1 MTTPFYV
8 PPEQLMKDRAEYAR
22 KGISRGKS
30 IVAVE
35 YDTGILILGEN
46 PSRTLH
52 KISEIYDRIAF
63 AAVGKYNEFEQ
74 LRIGGIRRADLTGYA
89 YSRSDVTAKGIANAY
104 AQALGNI
111 FTQEVKPYE
120 VELMVVEVGADPDDN
135 RIFKVTYDGTLYA
148 DRRFSVIG
156 GEEEALSATLGDSY
170 EDGAPLAS
178 ALAWAKAACSSI
190 ADDDDVADGDWEAAV
205 VDRTN
210 GRRSFRRLDADEID
224 SA

>member
-1 MTTPFYV
+1 MTMPFYV

-46 PSRTLH
+46 SSRTLH

-63 AAVGKYNEFEQ
+63 AGVGKYNEFEQ

-104 AQALGNI
+104 AQALGHI
-111 FTQEVKPYE
+111 FTHEVKPYE
-120 VELMVVEVGADPDDN
+120 VELMVVEVGVEPDDN
-135 RIFKVTYDGTLYA
+135 LIFKVTYDGTLYA
-148 DRRFSVIG
+148 DRRLSVIG
-156 GEEEALSATLGDSY
+156 GQEEPLIEALEESY
-170 EDGAPLAS
+170 EDNAPLES
-178 ALAWAKAACSSI
+178 ALAWAKAACSSV
-190 ADDDDVADGDWEAAV
+190 ADDGVVEGDWEAAI

-210 GRRSFRRLDADEID
+210 GRRSFRRLDLDEIE
-224 SA
+224 AA

>member
-22 KGISRGKS
+22 KGIARGKS

-63 AAVGKYNEFEQ
+63 AGVGKYTEFEQ

-89 YSRSDVTAKGIANAY
+89 YSRSDVTAKGLANAY

-120 VELMVVEVGADPDDN
+120 VELMVVEIGTDPDDN
-135 RIFKVTYDGTLYA
+135 HIFKVTYDGTLYA
-148 DRRFSVIG
+148 DRRFSAIG
-156 GEEEALSATLGDSY
+156 GEEDALLEALENGYD
-170 EDGAPLAS
+170 EGAPMAA
-178 ALAWAKAACSSI
+178 ALGWAKSACSS
-190 ADDDDVADGDWEAAV
+190 VAENGVAPGNWEAAV
-205 VDRTN
+205 VDQAN
-210 GRRSFRRLDADEID
+210 GRRAFRRLEPDEID
-224 SA
+224 AA

>member
-8 PPEQLMKDRAEYAR
+8 PPEQLMKDRAEFAR
-22 KGISRGKS
+22 KGIARGKS

-35 YDTGILILGEN
+35 YDNGILVLGEN
-46 PSRTLH
+46 ASGMLH

-63 AAVGKYNEFEQ
+63 AGVGKYNEFEQ

-89 YSRSDVTAKGIANAY
+89 YSRADVTAKGLANAY

-120 VELMVVEVGADPDDN
+120 VELMVAEVGASDDDN
-135 RIFKVTYDGTLYA
+135 RIFKVTYDGTLFA
-148 DRRFSVIG
+148 DRRFSAIG
-156 GEEEALSATLGDSY
+156 GEEDALLASLDDSY
-170 EDGAPLAS
+170 DDGAPLNTV
-178 ALAWAKAACSSI
+178 LGWAKAACSSLTE
-190 ADDDDVADGDWEAAV
+190 DGVTAGEWEAAV

-210 GRRSFRRLDADEID
+210 GRRAFRRLDPAEID
-224 SA
+224 NA

>member
-1 MTTPFYV
+1 VTTPFYV

-22 KGISRGKS
+22 KGIGRGKS

-35 YDTGILILGEN
+35 YEHGILLLGEN
-46 PSRTLH
+46 PSGTLH

-63 AAVGKYNEFEQ
+63 AGVGKYNEFEQ

-89 YSRSDVTAKGIANAY
+89 YSRSDVTAKGVANAY
-104 AQALGNI
+104 AQTLGLI

-120 VELMVVEVGADPDDN
+120 VELMLAEVGNDVEDT
-135 RIFKVTYDGTLYA
+135 RIFKVTYDGTMYA
-148 DRRFSVIG
+148 ERRFSAIG
-156 GEEEALSATLGDSY
+156 GQEEALIASLEESY
-170 EDGAPLAS
+170 EDSAPLEA
-178 ALAWAKAACSSI
+178 ALSWAKSACASI
-190 ADDDDVADGDWEAAV
+190 IEGDVVAGDWEAAV

-210 GRRSFRRLDADEID
+210 GRRAFRRLEATEVD